1 MKSNFCLLKDCLIL
15 DNSLILH
22 KHLYMLANKNG
33 AQWHHCIYFG
43 LIFQNSIFILTSG
56 VLPMIVVEEVVL
68 NCTVSIKHSN
78 YWK

>member
-1 MKSNFCLLKDCLIL
+1 MKSNFRLLKDCLL
-15 DNSLILH
+15 LNNSLILH

-43 LIFQNSIFILTSG
+43 LLFQTSIFILTTG
-56 VLPMIVVEEVVL
+56 VLPTVVVEQVVL
-68 NCTVSIKHSN
+68 NSTISIKHSN